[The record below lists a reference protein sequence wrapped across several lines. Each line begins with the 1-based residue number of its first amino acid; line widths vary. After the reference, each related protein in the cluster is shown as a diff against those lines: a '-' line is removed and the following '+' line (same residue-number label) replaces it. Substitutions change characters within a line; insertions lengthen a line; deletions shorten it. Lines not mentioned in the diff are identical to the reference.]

1 VFFTTAGSEP
11 REVGAYAATLRSPEY
26 RWSTDS
32 QVLLIRW
39 NDGSN
44 LGFSVG
50 QGGWSPDGEWRL
62 VSEEFFPPDGGSF
75 QKISVVRADGSET
88 RLIGELALPQ
98 GDGGW
103 DGPTW
108 SPDGSRIAGLSTMRK
123 DLSGGKMEEGIRIL
137 DVAGAPALDL
147 GSGSATKFS
156 WSPDGR
162 QIAFDSAVGP
172 DYKSRI
178 SVADLDEPRSVR
190 ALAEGYWPRWS
201 PRGDR
206 IAFRRSAS
214 EQDYGSPQTI
224 YTVRP
229 DGTDLTIVAEATYLS
244 WFTELTWSSDGEQ
257 LEFVRPAVVP
267 AHLYAIDLRTGEAR
281 RFPTEVAAVGF
292 GFGAAELSPE
302 GDRMAFMTADGWF
315 VMDIATGELE
325 RLYEGY
331 SGGDVYWVAE
341 GPRLA
346 IPNAAGG
353 VIFVEGGF
361 SSSRSIQVPA
371 MRADRVAYSPDGTKL
386 AVVAGPNLSVASLEG
401 DDSVSLFT
409 GTVGAEQVDAVSWSP
424 SGDALLYT
432 TSRFEPTVST
442 SYQLFVSHLEGDQR
456 RSLLQVDATYYYSP
470 QWSPDGR
477 SIALVVSQA
486 AASELVVIDAD
497 DGVKRSIA
505 GLECCGGTPHW
516 SPDGSWIALASNSRL
531 DVIDVATGAETTV
544 ATAASTCAM
553 TVVGWSP
560 DGGTLFVLPVCLPPQ
575 L

>member
-1 VFFTTAGSEP
+1 MVFFTTAGGEP
-11 REVGAYAATLRSPEY
+11 REVGAYAATLGSPEY
-26 RWSTDS
+26 GWSTDG

-39 NDGSN
+39 KDGSN
-44 LGFSVG
+44 LGFSAD

-62 VSEEFFPPDGGSF
+62 VSEGFFPPDGGSF
-75 QKISVVRADGSET
+75 KRISVVRADGSET
-88 RLIGELALPQ
+88 RLIGELALIQ

-103 DGPTW
+103 QGPTW
-108 SPDGSRIAGLSTMRK
+108 SPDGSRIAGLSTP
-123 DLSGGKMEEGIRIL
+123 EEGIRIL
-137 DVAGAPALDL
+137 DVAGAAPQNLV
-147 GSGSATKFS
+147 SGSVTQFS

-162 QIAFDSAVGP
+162 QIAFDELTKETGQAV
-172 DYKSRI
+172 
-178 SVADLDEPRSVR
+178 SVVNLTTGDVQR
-190 ALAEGYWPRWS
+190 LAEGYWPRWS

-206 IAFRRSAS
+206 IAFRRSGS
-214 EQDYGSPQTI
+214 DDSISGSPQMVYTI
-224 YTVRP
+224 RP
-229 DGTDLTIVAEATYLS
+229 DGTDLTLVAEATYL
-244 WFTELTWSSDGEQ
+244 WWYTELMWSSDGEDV
-257 LEFVRPAVVP
+257 EFVRPAVVP
-267 AHLYAIDLRTGEAR
+267 AHLYEIDLRTAETKRFATELGAVEA
-281 RFPTEVAAVGF
+281 

-331 SGGDVYWVAE
+331 GGGDVYWVAE

-346 IPNAAGG
+346 IPNASGG

-361 SSSRSIQVPA
+361 SSTRSIQAPA
-371 MRADRVAYSPDGTKL
+371 MRADRVAYSPDGKKL
-386 AVVAGPNLSVASLEG
+386 AVVAGANLSVASLEG
-401 DDSVSLFT
+401 DDSISLFT
-409 GTVGAEQVDAVSWSP
+409 GTVGAEQVEAVSWSP

-442 SYQLFVSHLEGDQR
+442 SYQLLVSHLEGEQR
-456 RSLLQVDATYYYSP
+456 RSLLQADATYYFSP

-477 SIALVVSQA
+477 SIALVDSQG
-486 AASELVVIDAD
+486 AASKLVVIDAD
-497 DGVKRSIA
+497 DGDKRSIA

-544 ATAASTCAM
+544 ATAGSTCAM

-575 L
+575 H